1 MGRGRGGSFP
11 EPDSGHAGTISTT
24 VEVRRTSRNAMK
36 PRIQCVLTLWKPDL
50 FASGNAAGEA
60 DDADASGRIRGSRPG
75 PFGTKDLEL
84 RALPSD
90 RHRYIVELTTR
101 IEKRSRDF

>member
-1 MGRGRGGSFP
+1 
-11 EPDSGHAGTISTT
+11 
-24 VEVRRTSRNAMK
+24 MK
-36 PRIQCVLTLWKPDL
+36 PRIQCVLTQWKPG
-50 FASGNAAGEA
+50 FIASGNAAGEA
-60 DDADASGRIRGSRPG
+60 DAAGGADASGRIRGSRPG

>member
-36 PRIQCVLTLWKPDL
+36 PRIQCVLTQWKPG
-50 FASGNAAGEA
+50 FIASGNAAGEA
-60 DDADASGRIRGSRPG
+60 DAAGGAGRARADPG
-75 PFGTKDLEL
+75 
-84 RALPSD
+84 LPARTVRD
-90 RHRYIVELTTR
+90 
-101 IEKRSRDF
+101 KRS